1 MHLVKVV
8 SFGSGPAAGEDE
20 EISAFKAMRRKL
32 IFSAALALPILVLS
46 MGELVPG
53 LGQIIS
59 SHLSMKT
66 NALIQMGLSIPVILF
81 AASFIFKKGYTSL
94 VSRKLNMFTLISLG
108 TGVAWIYSLV
118 ATLLPRIFPPSLKDG
133 EGMVAVYFEA
143 TAIIITL
150 VILGQMLELLAHAR
164 TNGAIKELLTLV
176 PTTALVLRDG
186 QEVSLPLGEVHVGD
200 RIRVKPGEKI
210 PVDGAVSEGR
220 RGRG

>member
-1 MHLVKVV
+1 
-8 SFGSGPAAGEDE
+8 
-20 EISAFKAMRRKL
+20 
-32 IFSAALALPILVLS
+32 
-46 MGELVPG
+46 
-53 LGQIIS
+53 
-59 SHLSMKT
+59 
-66 NALIQMGLSIPVILF
+66 
-81 AASFIFKKGYTSL
+81 
-94 VSRKLNMFTLISLG
+94 MFTLISLG

-186 QEVSLPLGEVHVGD
+186 QEVSLPLGEVTWETGSGSS
-200 RIRVKPGEKI
+200 R
-210 PVDGAVSEGR
+210 AR
-220 RGRG
+220 RSRWTERYQRAAGSWMSR